1 MGAFFVGWLLL
12 IVVITFQ
19 KINQMDI
26 MGFKCA
32 KKVESIVLLNNNSKR
47 NTNAHLVI
55 ILFCSRMVSLSSV
68 YRLICEQHWTIG
80 FIIWLT
86 NYLLSDWYNKIIFA
100 VFSINSMINLGEY
113 CTSLGKLCNRI
124 DLKTAKIVCSSDIQR
139 MLERWLLKRTII
151 LHLFLIAVS
160 TLNRVLVSIIISDPN
175 RIVAENS

>member
-32 KKVESIVLLNNNSKR
+32 KKVTSIVLLNNNSKR
-47 NTNAHLVI
+47 NTSAHLVI
-55 ILFCSRMVSLSSV
+55 ILFYSCMVSLSSV

-100 VFSINSMINLGEY
+100 VFFDQLDDKSRWILYFSGSYVIVL
-113 CTSLGKLCNRI
+113 TSKQQKLYVLAIYNGCLNV
-124 DLKTAKIVCSSDIQR
+124 DSWK
-139 MLERWLLKRTII
+139 ELLFFT
-151 LHLFLIAVS
+151 FFW
-160 TLNRVLVSIIISDPN
+160 
-175 RIVAENS
+175 

>member
-19 KINQMDI
+19 KINQIDI

-32 KKVESIVLLNNNSKR
+32 KKVTSIVLLNNNSKR
-47 NTNAHLVI
+47 NTSAHLFI
-55 ILFCSRMVSLSSV
+55 ILFCNCMVSLSSV

-113 CTSLGKLCNRI
+113 CTSRE
-124 DLKTAKIVCSSDIQR
+124 A
-139 MLERWLLKRTII
+139 M
-151 LHLFLIAVS
+151 
-160 TLNRVLVSIIISDPN
+160 
-175 RIVAENS
+175 